1 MNDFEKLFLSYW
13 YGEKKLWKAFWLIG
27 MLGRIIVATIII
39 LFSTIFTSIGLTWSI
54 KILSIIF
61 MISYVIWS
69 FVSIWRCAFNVKN
82 KNWGYVAR
90 LFITLDVI
98 AGLYLNFIILK
109 NNSISL

>member
-1 MNDFEKLFLSYW
+1 MTIPELLSYW
-13 YGEKKLWKAFWLIG
+13 NGKQKLWKAFWLIG
-27 MLGRIIVATIII
+27 ILGRIIVATIII

-109 NNSISL
+109 NNSISF